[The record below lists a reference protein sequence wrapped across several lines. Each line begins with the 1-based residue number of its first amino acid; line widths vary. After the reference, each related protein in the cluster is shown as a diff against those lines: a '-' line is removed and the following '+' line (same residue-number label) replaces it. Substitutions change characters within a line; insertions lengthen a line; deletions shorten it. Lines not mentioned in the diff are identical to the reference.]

1 MPPPKPSGTRR
12 TAPHN
17 PVGALGESGAA
28 SGPAPSAAGLREGS
42 IVGGK
47 YEVLGLLGDGGM
59 GFVVAARHLELGEVV
74 ALKFLRPEALKNPE
88 VVARFAREAR
98 ASVKIKS
105 EYVARVFDVGT
116 LPDGVPFIVMEHL
129 EGEDLSAVL
138 EKRGALPVKV
148 AVEYVMQV
156 CEALAAAHAL
166 GIVHRDIKPEN
177 LFLARRTQGMD
188 VMKVLDFGISK
199 VALTGSAFDTN
210 LPLVRTLTPMG
221 SPVYMS
227 PEQIRAT
234 DDVDARSDI
243 WSLGCVLY
251 ELLTGATAFDAP
263 SITQLSAIILE
274 KNPTPMRHL
283 VPDLPPEVEAIVSR
297 CLQKDAAARYQSVA
311 ELAVALYPF
320 APRRARISAERCS
333 YMLHGNAVPPAEF
346 ELKSVPPRSMEEE
359 GFSTLPAPESLRT
372 SNPAM
377 SSTHV
382 DLQAKSTRWKP
393 LVYIAAGAVLFGGA
407 YGASRSIFTGPA
419 PAQAAATVHAEPK
432 MEPSPAQ
439 AQPVV
444 NANPSQT
451 AAAATAEAQ
460 PGSAAAADAGRVQAT
475 GGSRSAPRRSVG
487 SAARRPAAPSV
498 TKPALRP
505 LDEVDVGF

>member
-12 TAPHN
+12 TVSNN
-17 PVGALGESGAA
+17 PVGAFGEDGVA
-28 SGPAPSAAGLREGS
+28 SGPAPSASALREGS

-98 ASVKIKS
+98 ASAKIKS

-116 LPDGVPFIVMEHL
+116 LPDGAPFIVMEHL
-129 EGEDLSAVL
+129 EGEDLATLL
-138 EKRGALPVKV
+138 EQRGALPVKV
-148 AVEYVMQV
+148 AVEYVMHV

-177 LFLARRTQGMD
+177 LFLARRTQGME
-188 VMKVLDFGISK
+188 VVKVLDFGISK
-199 VALTGSAFDTN
+199 VALTGTAFDTN
-210 LPLVRTLTPMG
+210 LPLVRTLMPMG

-227 PEQIRAT
+227 PEQIRAS
-234 DDVDARSDI
+234 DDVDPRSDV

-283 VPDLPPEVEAIVSR
+283 VPELPPELEAVVSR
-297 CLQKDAAARYQSVA
+297 CLQKEPAARYQSVA

-333 YMLHGNAVPPAEF
+333 YMLHGSAVPPAEF
-346 ELKSVPPRSMEEE
+346 ELKSVPPRTRDEDSY
-359 GFSTLPAPESLRT
+359 STLPAPESLRT
-372 SNPAM
+372 TNPAM

-382 DLQAKSTRWKP
+382 EIPSSGNRWKP
-393 LVYIAAGAVLFGGA
+393 FVYIAAGAVLFGGA
-407 YGASRSIFTGPA
+407 YGASRTLFSGPA
-419 PAQAAATVHAEPK
+419 PAQAAATAPGAPKAEL
-432 MEPSPAQ
+432 SAAQ
-439 AQPVV
+439 AP
-444 NANPSQT
+444 T
-451 AAAATAEAQ
+451 ATAAASTATAAATASSDPA
-460 PGSAAAADAGRVQAT
+460 AAAADAGRVQSSGT
-475 GGSRSAPRRSVG
+475 SRAAPRRSVG
-487 SAARRPAAPSV
+487 SARRAPVPAGTRPV
-498 TKPALRP
+498 LRP
-505 LDEVDVGF
+505 TDEVDVGF

>member
-12 TAPHN
+12 TVSHN
-17 PVGALGESGAA
+17 PVGAFGDDGAA
-28 SGPAPSAAGLREGS
+28 SGPAPSASALREGS

-98 ASVKIKS
+98 ASAKIKS

-116 LPDGVPFIVMEHL
+116 LPDGAPFIVMEHL
-129 EGEDLSAVL
+129 EGEDLATLL
-138 EKRGALPVKV
+138 EQRGALPVKV
-148 AVEYVMQV
+148 AVEYVMHV

-188 VMKVLDFGISK
+188 VVKVLDFGISK

-210 LPLVRTLTPMG
+210 LPLVRTLMPMG

-227 PEQIRAT
+227 PEQIRAS
-234 DDVDARSDI
+234 DDVDPRSDV

-283 VPDLPPEVEAIVSR
+283 VPELPPELEAVVSR
-297 CLQKDAAARYQSVA
+297 CLQKDPAARYQSVA

-333 YMLHGNAVPPAEF
+333 YMLHGSAVPAAEF

-359 GFSTLPAPESLRT
+359 GVATLPAPESLRST
-372 SNPAM
+372 NPAM

-382 DLQAKSTRWKP
+382 DIPASANRWRP

-407 YGASRSIFTGPA
+407 YGASRTLFSGPA
-419 PAQAAATVHAEPK
+419 PAQAAATAPAAPKAELAPAHAPTGAATG
-432 MEPSPAQ
+432 PA
-439 AQPVV
+439 
-444 NANPSQT
+444 ST
-451 AAAATAEAQ
+451 ATAAATASSDPA
-460 PGSAAAADAGRVQAT
+460 SAAADAGRVHGAS
-475 GGSRSAPRRSVG
+475 GARAVPRRSVG
-487 SAARRPAAPSV
+487 SARRAPA
-498 TKPALRP
+498 PAGTRPVLRP
-505 LDEVDVGF
+505 SDEVDVGF